1 MIDSDDNARAD
12 SAAIDERSDTSGP
25 GEDRPGQEDVSVREA
40 RRILMSAERIVV
52 LTGAG
57 ISTDAGIPDFRGPDG
72 LWTKNPAA
80 ERASTIQHY
89 LTDDEARRASW
100 RMRLDTRLVNAEPTP
115 GHHALVDLEGQG
127 RLGHLA
133 TQNVDGLHR
142 KAGTSAE
149 LLTEVHGSVSGIM
162 CVSCDWRSEVAPV
175 LDRVRAG
182 DDDPRCDLCG
192 GILKTTVVMFGEM
205 LPEGAMEECIAA
217 VDAADAFLA
226 VGTTLE
232 VGPVNS
238 MAFRARSRGLPV
250 VIVNKGDTA
259 GDTFADAKVEE
270 SISEVLPKLLSS

>member
-1 MIDSDDNARAD
+1 MNHEAHDHSGVVPSGAAGPDDA
-12 SAAIDERSDTSGP
+12 EL
-25 GEDRPGQEDVSVREA
+25 EDPATLEA
-40 RRILMSAERIVV
+40 RRLLASVDAIAV

-89 LTDDEARRASW
+89 LADEEARRASW
-100 RMRLDTRLVNAEPTP
+100 RMRLDTRLLDAAPTP
-115 GHHALVDLEGQG
+115 GHHALVDLEKQG

-142 KAGTSAE
+142 KAGTSPG

-162 CVSCDWRSEVAPV
+162 CVSCSWQGEVQPV
-175 LDRVRAG
+175 LERVRGG
-182 DDDPRCDLCG
+182 DDDPRCTACG

-205 LPEGAMEECIAA
+205 LPDGAMEECIAA
-217 VDAADAFLA
+217 VDTADAFLA

-250 VIVNKGDTA
+250 VVVNKGETA
-259 GDTFADAKVEE
+259 ADGFADAKVEA
-270 SISEVLPKLLSS
+270 SISEALPALLAD

>member
-1 MIDSDDNARAD
+1 MDGDDT
-12 SAAIDERSDTSGP
+12 TSGSTP
-25 GEDRPGQEDVSVREA
+25 GAGPPNGQAEA
-40 RRILMSAERIVV
+40 ARSIIAAAESIAV

-57 ISTDAGIPDFRGPDG
+57 ISTDAGIPDFRGPEG

-80 ERASTIQHY
+80 ERASTIEHY

-115 GHHALVDLEGQG
+115 GHHALVGLEAQG

-162 CVSCDWRSEVAPV
+162 CVSCEWRGEVAPV

-182 DDDPRCDLCG
+182 DEDPRCETCG

-205 LPEGAMEECIAA
+205 LPEGAMDTCIDA
-217 VDAADAFLA
+217 VDRADAFLA

-232 VGPVNS
+232 VGPVNA
-238 MAFRARSRGLPV
+238 MAFRAHSRGLPV
-250 VIVNKGDTA
+250 VVVNMGETA
-259 GDTFADAKVEE
+259 ADHFADAKVEE
-270 SISEVLPKLLSS
+270 SISDVLPGLLEP

>member
-12 SAAIDERSDTSGP
+12 NAAIDDRSDRAGP
-25 GEDRPGQEDVSVREA
+25 GEDRPGQEDGGVREA

-115 GHHALVDLEGQG
+115 GHHALVDLAGQG

-162 CVSCDWRSEVAPV
+162 CVSCTWRGEVEPV
-175 LDRVRAG
+175 IERVRAG
-182 DDDPRCDLCG
+182 DDDPRCEQCG

-205 LPEGAMEECIAA
+205 LPDGAIEECYDA
-217 VDAADAFLA
+217 VQRADAFLA

-232 VGPVNS
+232 VVPVNQ
-238 MAFRARSRGLPV
+238 MAFWALDRGIPV
-250 VIVNKGDTA
+250 VVVNKGDTA
-259 GDTFADAKVEE
+259 ADTFADAKVED
-270 SISEVLPKLLSS
+270 SISDVLPGLLEA

>member
-1 MIDSDDNARAD
+1 MPAHTPSPTDLAAEVLARC
-12 SAAIDERSDTSGP
+12 
-25 GEDRPGQEDVSVREA
+25 
-40 RRILMSAERIVV
+40 ERIAV

-80 ERASTIQHY
+80 ERAATIHHY
-89 LTDDEARRASW
+89 LTDDEARRAAW
-100 RMRLDTRLVNAEPTP
+100 RMRLDTRLVDAQPTP
-115 GHHALVDLEGQG
+115 GHHALVDLESQG
-127 RLGHLA
+127 RLVRLA

-142 KAGTSAE
+142 RAGTSAE

-162 CVSCDWRSEVAPV
+162 CVACEWRGEVGPV

-182 DDDPRCDLCG
+182 DDDPRCERCG

-205 LPEGAMEECIAA
+205 LPEGAMEECHDA
-217 VDAADAFLA
+217 VLGADAFLA

-238 MAFRARSRGLPV
+238 MAWWALERGIPV
-250 VIVNKGDTA
+250 VVVNRGPTA
-259 GDTFADAKVEE
+259 ADGFATAKVEE
-270 SISEVLPKLLSS
+270 SISEVLAGLLAR

>member
-1 MIDSDDNARAD
+1 MSGDQDTRTHDDAAMERAH
-12 SAAIDERSDTSGP
+12 
-25 GEDRPGQEDVSVREA
+25 
-40 RRILMSAERIVV
+40 RILASADAITV

-57 ISTDAGIPDFRGPDG
+57 ISTDAGIPDFRGPEG

-100 RMRLDTRLVNAEPTP
+100 RMRLDTRLVNAQPTA
-115 GHHALVDLEGQG
+115 GHHALVDLEKQG

-142 KAGTSAE
+142 KAGTTPS

-162 CVSCDWRSEVAPV
+162 CVSCDWRGEVQPV
-175 LDRVRAG
+175 LDRVRSG
-182 DDDPRCDLCG
+182 DDDPRCETCG

-205 LPEGAMEECIAA
+205 LPEGAMEDCIAA
-217 VDAADAFLA
+217 VDRADAFLA

-232 VGPVNS
+232 VGPINS
-238 MAFRARSRGLPV
+238 MAFRARTKGLPV
-250 VIVNKGDTA
+250 VVVNRGETA
-259 GDTFADAKVEE
+259 ADAFADAKVEA
-270 SISEVLPKLLSS
+270 SISEVLPALLAG